1 MAKPSWIS
9 LDKSSGTGGGQ
20 VKVTASANS
29 TTSERSGSLT
39 IKTASGLTKSVS
51 ISQAKAV
58 VYTAQISAGTLKI
71 IPDTPGVISGTAF
84 SVRLCF
90 ASSSS
95 GNQYE
100 DYVEVCEFAPYF
112 TSSGTSQP
120 FVQASKTFDK
130 PYYCM
135 GLQIGGINVSGIQR
149 VYCTQMNVRRNG
161 TLFITNS
168 STGQK
173 PFVDNFLNDKTINF
187 LFPTPQLM
195 NEGMN
200 TYSIYSEAAGSVLTI
215 YCL

>member
-1 MAKPSWIS
+1 MAKPSWVT
-9 LDKSSGTGGGQ
+9 LDKSSGTGGGS
-20 VKVTASANS
+20 VNVTAASNS
-29 TTSERSGSLT
+29 STSTRSGTLT

-51 ISQAKAV
+51 ISQEKAV

-71 IPDTPGVISGTAF
+71 IPDTPGTVSGTSI

-90 ASSSS
+90 ASSPS

-100 DYVEVCEFAPYF
+100 DYVEICEFAPYF

-120 FVQASKTFDK
+120 FTQASKTFDK

-135 GLQIGGINVSGIQR
+135 GIQIGGISVSGIQR
-149 VYCTQMNVRRNG
+149 VYCQNINVRRNG
-161 TLFITNS
+161 TLFVTNS
-168 STGQK
+168 STGQQ
-173 PFVDNFLNDKTINF
+173 PFVDNFLADKTINF
-187 LFPTPQLM
+187 RFPTPQLM

-200 TYSIYSEAAGSVLTI
+200 TYSIYSGSSGSTLTI